1 MITDPRRRDI
11 LLLATALGAC
21 DAGLPAVPALPA
33 GLPARLGMGET
44 PAPPGIAVIDPVD
57 ETGGAPDGAALG
69 RLRDDVVAELRLRG
83 LDAAAA
89 RDGRAPVELRLKIV
103 QWQGPDLLPP
113 ALHDGAMVVA
123 SLHDRGWRRTR
134 VAVVSG
140 TPRGTGSAGL
150 ARAVTTAL
158 APALGGAPFPGRG
171 ATEITATGRPVRHR
185 GGAVFAVGDDV
196 VDLSAIAHAHD
207 PLVDPDV
214 PAATDVTLHGAV
226 PSAARGSP
234 EAVITLYQIDP
245 PLTGLPSRQ
254 PGIDRSIDFRDPA
267 NLVKSAYANIVSTVQ
282 TEDARPVPVASH
294 PVGHFLVKVEVP
306 GFPTLLTGM
315 TTIDRGDAELFE
327 LTITRNLGIGGVL
340 LTSQPGRLNG
350 AAEAARELAL
360 RQRRLRVVDG
370 LYWREVRGRNA
381 GPEYL
386 IDHGNVVFTRIRVP
400 VANGTDALACFAEL
414 VARGGHNRFGSL
426 LNRTFRG
433 TGAGC
438 AAFAMS
444 WLQAAGVV
452 PFLDD
457 PPAAPPPAA
466 PEALGPL
473 DFWRAVHAGVRIP
486 WAHLGCDERVGAAQ
500 PFAARYTLYDLLLHN
515 ESPSFVQAAT
525 EGLAERVRA
534 RAGPLA
540 GTVFEAGIRS
550 PLRGLVVLAGRRDPL
565 DVGAY
570 AWGGEGLDVT
580 FWENARFSAWVRRC
594 WEAGPRHPGIRL
606 MREGR
611 FRGLEID
618 AMDAPRQREP
628 FFAAADRRA
637 EALRAV
643 PQPAASCEA
652 AFARGLE

>member
-1 MITDPRRRDI
+1 MVTNPRRRDV
-11 LLLATALGAC
+11 LALAASLGGC
-21 DAGLPAVPALPA
+21 EAGAPVPVLPPVALPTRPPFGQA
-33 GLPARLGMGET
+33 P
-44 PAPPGIAVIDPVD
+44 PPPGIAVADPVD
-57 ETGGAPDGAALG
+57 ETGRAPDRAALD
-69 RLRDDVVAELRLRG
+69 RLRDDTVAALRLRG
-83 LDAAAA
+83 HDAAAA
-89 RDGRAPVELRLKIV
+89 NDGRAPVELRLKVV
-103 QWQGPDLLPP
+103 QWGGPDLLPP
-113 ALHDGAMVVA
+113 AMQDGPLVMA

-134 VAVVSG
+134 IAVVSG
-140 TPRGTGSAGL
+140 APRGTGSAAL
-150 ARAVTTAL
+150 ARAVTAAL
-158 APALGGAPFPGRG
+158 SPALGGAPFAGRG
-171 ATEITATGRPVRHR
+171 TAEITATGRPVRHR
-185 GGAVFAVGDDV
+185 GGGVFAVGDDTI
-196 VDLSAIAHAHD
+196 DLSAITHAHD
-207 PLVDPDV
+207 QIADPDV
-214 PAATDVTLHGAV
+214 PAATDVTLHGDWV
-226 PSAARGSP
+226 AAPP
-234 EAVITLYQIDP
+234 EAPHATITLYQIDP

-327 LTITRNLGIGGVL
+327 LTIAQNLGIGGVL
-340 LTSQPGRLNG
+340 LTPQPGRLNA

-370 LYWREVRGRNA
+370 LYWREERGRNA

-386 IDHGNVVFTRIRVP
+386 IDHGNVVFARIRVP
-400 VANGTDALACFAEL
+400 LANGTDALACFAEL

-426 LNRTFRG
+426 LNRTFSG

-452 PFLDD
+452 PFLAD
-457 PPAAPPPAA
+457 PPAAPPPEA

-473 DFWRAVHAGVRIP
+473 EFWRALHAGVRIP

-500 PFAARYTLYDLLLHN
+500 PIAARYTLYDLLLHN
-515 ESPSFVQAAT
+515 ERPGFVQAAT
-525 EGLAERVRA
+525 EGLAARVRA
-534 RAGPLA
+534 RVGPLA

-594 WEAGPRHPGIRL
+594 WAVGPRHPAIRL
-606 MREGR
+606 TREGR

-618 AMDAPRQREP
+618 AMAAPRQREP

-637 EALRAV
+637 EALRAA
-643 PQPAASCEA
+643 PGPAPTCQA